1 MILVAFFLR
10 TFLPLHCAMWLWD
23 LSFPV
28 QESKMCPMIWTYGI
42 LATRLLGNSLS
53 LDSYC

>member
-1 MILVAFFLR
+1 MSLIAFFSQD
-10 TFLPLHCAMWLWD
+10 FFPLHCAMWLWD

-28 QESKMCPMIWTYGI
+28 QESKVCPVIWTCGI

-53 LDSYC
+53 LDS